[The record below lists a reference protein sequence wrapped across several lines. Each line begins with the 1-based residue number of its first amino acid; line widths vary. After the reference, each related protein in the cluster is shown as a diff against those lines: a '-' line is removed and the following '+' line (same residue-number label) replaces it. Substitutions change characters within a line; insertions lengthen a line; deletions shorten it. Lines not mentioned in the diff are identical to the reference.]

1 MLFSQSDLMQSFH
14 LPRIRC
20 LMTVPVARK
29 PLLQP
34 NQCLGLLVP
43 QRRFISIPQSAHTI
57 SEAIEEELLTGDRLE
72 YFHHTQ
78 PGQVLGGRFKIIS
91 KLGYGS
97 SSTVWLAE
105 NLKL

>member
-20 LMTVPVARK
+20 LMMVPVTRK
-29 PLLQP
+29 PLLWP

-43 QRRFISIPQSAHTI
+43 QRRFISVPQSAHMTN
-57 SEAIEEELLTGDRLE
+57 EAIEEELLTGGRLE
-72 YFHHTQ
+72 SFHHTH
-78 PGQVLGGRFKIIS
+78 PGQVLDGTFKIIS

-105 NLKL
+105 NIKL